1 MGITDIYNMVAQS
14 GPILG
19 PVFVVIMFF
28 LWRDW
33 RREDLLQARVAKLE
47 DDQKNVI
54 MPLVEK
60 YATVVAANTE
70 AMSRLE
76 RVMSKCLFTQG
87 QEEHRVLDRLLQDA
101 SEHRQET

>member
-1 MGITDIYNMVAQS
+1 MGLSDLYNMLCQA

-19 PVFVVIMFF
+19 PVFVVIAFF

-33 RREDLLQARVAKLE
+33 KREELLQSRVTKLE
-47 DDQKNVI
+47 EDHKNII

-76 RVMSKCLFTQG
+76 RVMDRCLFTQG
-87 QEEHRVLDRLLQDA
+87 REERRVLDRLLQDA
-101 SEHRQET
+101 SETRQGQ